1 MHVEDVG
8 GCWAWTVLSMET
20 AQLHPCRKL
29 TGEPEFAHDS
39 GLDGYLRLGVLT
51 TYGGYWPCLPTSRD
65 RTSLILVATRS
76 FSGQLCCKVLS
87 YMKPKTASQC
97 PTELPPQP
105 CRDSRKGPSSPSRFL
120 STLGCSAP
128 LASHSVG
135 TPYPPWDLFWNM
147 SSQSPL
153 VPSSKFNWPLSPPKA
168 KRRRASH
175 GTRP

>member
-76 FSGQLCCKVLS
+76 FSGQLCSFLYEAENCLPV
-87 YMKPKTASQC
+87 PHRAASSALQ
-97 PTELPPQP
+97 
-105 CRDSRKGPSSPSRFL
+105 RFQKRAQFPFQVPFYFRL
-120 STLGCSAP
+120 L
-128 LASHSVG
+128 
-135 TPYPPWDLFWNM
+135 
-147 SSQSPL
+147 SPL
-153 VPSSKFNWPLSPPKA
+153 GQP
-168 KRRRASH
+168 
-175 GTRP
+175 